1 MLKIGLFGIGFMGR
15 GHLDHYTRLANEGF
29 PLQVAALCDI
39 DEKKFKGEFVPG
51 NLDMGQDRYDF
62 SLYNLY
68 TDIDEM
74 LEKETF
80 DYVDICLPTY
90 LHPEVT
96 VKALDRGLHVL
107 CEKPMALN
115 NADCIRMIEAA
126 KRNDRKLMIG
136 QCLRFWPHYV
146 LLKDYID
153 SGRFGKLNSAYFFR
167 GGHTP
172 RWSYENW
179 MVKKD
184 KSGGCILDQHIHDVD
199 LVNWLFGMPEAV
211 STLGRVVVPGSG
223 YDVMSTNYIYPDG
236 KVINAQG
243 DWTLNG
249 GNGFIMEY
257 RVNFEQGNLMMIG
270 GKVLVHPNGQP
281 KFEAELD
288 SGVGHFYEIKYF
300 AECVLNDKPIEIAT
314 PESTMDTIRLAET
327 EVASADR
334 KGALVKVEGNGHLS
348 LERY

>member
-1 MLKIGLFGIGFMGR
+1 MGR
-15 GHLDHYTRLANEGF
+15 GHLDHYIRLQAEGD
-29 PLQVAALCDI
+29 PLEVTAICDI
-39 DEKKFKGEFVPG
+39 DDKKFKGEFVSG

-62 SLYNLY
+62 SQYNLY
-68 TDIDEM
+68 TNIDEM
-74 LEKETF
+74 LEKEQF
-80 DYVDICLPTY
+80 DFVDICLPTY
-90 LHPEVT
+90 LHSET
-96 VKALDRGLHVL
+96 TIKALDRGLHVL
-107 CEKPMALN
+107 CEKPMALSEEEC
-115 NADCIRMIEAA
+115 DRMIEAA

-136 QCLRFWPHYV
+136 QCLRFWPHYLV
-146 LLKDYID
+146 LKDYVD
-153 SGRFGKLNSAYFFR
+153 SGKFGKVNSAYFFR

-179 MVKKD
+179 MVKKE

-249 GNGFIMEY
+249 DNGFIMEY
-257 RVNFEQGNLMMIG
+257 RVNFEKGNLIL
-270 GKVLVHPNGQP
+270 KDYIVFIHPNEDP
-281 KFEAELD
+281 KIQAELEP
-288 SGVGHFYEIKYF
+288 GVGHYFEIKYF
-300 AECVLNDKPIEIAT
+300 VECILNDKPIEVST
-314 PESTMDTIRLAET
+314 PESTADTIRLALT

-334 KGALVKVEGNGHLS
+334 NGS
-348 LERY
+348 IVAVRP